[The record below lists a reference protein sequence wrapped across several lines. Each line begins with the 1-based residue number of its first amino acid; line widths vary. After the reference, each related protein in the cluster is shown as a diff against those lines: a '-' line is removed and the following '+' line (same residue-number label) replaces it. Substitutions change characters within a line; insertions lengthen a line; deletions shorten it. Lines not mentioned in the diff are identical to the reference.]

1 MRRLLFVFTLIF
13 GLSVAANVLAQDPI
27 KSNPNVY
34 HLVFENA
41 TVRVLRVSVP
51 LGGKTVIH
59 EHPDNAV
66 VVLNDGKIKFTDEAG
81 KSQDVAMKAG
91 EAMWSPAGKHFGEN
105 TGTGPI
111 DAIIVELKGNNAPT
125 ATLPTSR
132 ADTTMTVAFDNP
144 RAQGIKATLQP
155 AFHEPAGTT
164 HAFDQVVIALA
175 PSAISLN
182 VEGNAKTSWKAGDA
196 MFIGRGQKHESTNT
210 AGKPVDVFI
219 VAIK

>member
-1 MRRLLFVFTLIF
+1 MRRLAFIAFAF
-13 GLSVAANVLAQDPI
+13 GVGVAANAAAQDPI

-34 HLVFENA
+34 HLVFENE
-41 TVRVLRVSVP
+41 TVRVLHVSVP

-66 VVLNDGKIKFTDEAG
+66 VVLNGGKIKFTDEAG
-81 KSQDVAMKAG
+81 KSQDVEMKAG

-132 ADTTMTVAFDNP
+132 ADTTMP
-144 RAQGIKATLQP
+144 
-155 AFHEPAGTT
+155 
-164 HAFDQVVIALA
+164 
-175 PSAISLN
+175 
-182 VEGNAKTSWKAGDA
+182 
-196 MFIGRGQKHESTNT
+196 
-210 AGKPVDVFI
+210 
-219 VAIK
+219 